1 MTVDKNIISFFLL
14 GISSASVAAQPLNL
28 FIEKSLSISA
38 NIGYTQF
45 NNRTDETLK
54 ISDYVTD
61 LLTNSKRHH
70 SASYNFSAKQ
80 QLNIHPNAI
89 NKIMLGP
96 SIYFQNARHTG
107 EVWEMVSPEFYNY
120 QYDFKSNTINFLIE
134 SDLYFKPIA
143 NHILPFVTAGVG
155 FGVAYMHYDDYAFPG
170 IPLDSE
176 LHRFSSQTK
185 AVYELGAGLSLPVTP
200 HCAVNLRYASFFSGR
215 AETSI
220 TQYQPL
226 SMSLNNQNVFLGINY
241 SL

>member
-1 MTVDKNIISFFLL
+1 MTVDKNIILAFLI
-14 GISSASVAAQPLNL
+14 GMSTASVTAQPLNL
-28 FIEKSLSISA
+28 FLDKSLSISA

-45 NNRTDETLK
+45 NNRMDETLK

-61 LLTNSKRHH
+61 LLTNSKQHH

-80 QLNIHPNAI
+80 QLNLHPNVI

-143 NHILPFVTAGVG
+143 NHIVPFVTVGVG
-155 FGVAYMHYDDYAFPG
+155 FGVAYMNYDDYAFPE

-176 LHRFSSQTK
+176 FHRFSSQTK
-185 AVYELGAGLSLPVTP
+185 AVYELGAGLSFPVNT
-200 HCAVNLRYASFFSGR
+200 HCAINLRCSSFFIGQ
-215 AETSI
+215 AETAI